1 MQLLNFIAAEGPNGR
16 FLPSDVKEFW
26 WGLLAFS
33 IIFGAIW
40 LKGVPLLKE
49 AIAKQ
54 QADAVADATA
64 AEQAL
69 ADARA
74 RIASATAE
82 LGDANAESER
92 IVAQAHEA
100 AQQMQVD
107 SAARTQQMVNEM
119 WAKAQTDADSMRTQA
134 VADVQSEI
142 GLQAAGAAEEVVLK
156 NLDATGHSSLIEDYI
171 RGLGVSS

>member
-1 MQLLNFIAAEGPNGR
+1 MNLLHFLAAEGPNGR
-16 FLPSDVKEFW
+16 FIPSDPKELY
-26 WGLLAFS
+26 WGALAFA

-40 LKGVPLLKE
+40 IKGVPLIKE

-54 QADAVADATA
+54 QADAVADSTA

-69 ADARA
+69 AEARS

-92 IVAQAHEA
+92 IVAEAHEA

-107 SAARTQQMVNEM
+107 SAARTQQMVNDM
-119 WAKAQTDADSMRTQA
+119 WAKAQGDADAMRTQA

-156 NLDATGHSSLIEDYI
+156 NLDAGGQSSLIDDYI